1 MEAAA
6 TEINASGMDAETTE
20 FYELAY
26 RLSHIARRQMHL
38 ALAAHNLTPPQYA
51 VLKIASKSP
60 QGTSVTD
67 LAEAAGML
75 LPTATGILNRLEER
89 GLAVRQ
95 RSPLDRR
102 TQLVT
107 VTPQALLIL
116 KEFEQH
122 TRAGI
127 KTLLA
132 QVSPDD
138 RQFLLRVLRE
148 LTAKFTLPE

>member
-1 MEAAA
+1 MEA
-6 TEINASGMDAETTE
+6 TITQIESGAVDAETTE

-26 RLSHIARRQMHL
+26 RLSHYARRQMHL

-60 QGTSVTD
+60 GGISVTD

-89 GLAVRQ
+89 GLVLRQ

-107 VTPQALLIL
+107 VTPPALLIL
-116 KEFEQH
+116 KEFEQR
-122 TRAGI
+122 TRESI

-132 QVSPDD
+132 KVNPED
-138 RQFLLRVLRE
+138 RQFLLRVLRD
-148 LTAKFTLPE
+148 LTAKFTFPE